1 MNISYG
7 VGDMLDINMIKELW
21 VRKFEDVASEIAVWD
36 SVASEYLLEEKNN
49 FKEDPFLQFMEE
61 KIQLSQ
67 NMEVLDV
74 GCGAGAYS
82 CRIAERAGNVTGVD
96 FSPRMIEEGQHYVER
111 NHIKN
116 VQFLERNW
124 HQEHLH
130 LPRRQ
135 LRSRCPC
142 RQVDPRP
149 SQYRCG
155 IVVGHCLGVAD
166 RGYLR
171 P

>member
-82 CRIAERAGNVTGVD
+82 CRIAERAGNVTGV
-96 FSPRMIEEGQHYVER
+96 G
-111 NHIKN
+111 
-116 VQFLERNW
+116 FLSSYD
-124 HQEHLH
+124 
-130 LPRRQ
+130 RRRTT
-135 LRSRCPC
+135 LC
-142 RQVDPRP
+142 RKKPYKKCAV
-149 SQYRCG
+149 SG
-155 IVVGHCLGVAD
+155 TKLA
-166 RGYLR
+166 YL
-171 P
+171 

>member
-1 MNISYG
+1 
-7 VGDMLDINMIKELW
+7 MIKELW

-96 FSPRMIEEGQHYVER
+96 FSPRMIEEGQHY
-111 NHIKN
+111 
-116 VQFLERNW
+116 L
-124 HQEHLH
+124 
-130 LPRRQ
+130 
-135 LRSRCPC
+135 
-142 RQVDPRP
+142 
-149 SQYRCG
+149 
-155 IVVGHCLGVAD
+155 
-166 RGYLR
+166 
-171 P
+171 